1 MEAIRRAATA
11 YYENLPVAN
20 KRYDR
25 YIFSSMDKNGD
36 GQINL
41 KEYLEYLSKDNKTA
55 LAHPSLF
62 RALDKNNNGSLDFE
76 EEIRRVAGAYYEHLP
91 AKDKKLLRK
100 TFKAIDKNRDGQI
113 SLHEYLK
120 YFKKKKAT
128 GFTHQSIF
136 SALDK
141 DDKGSLDFE
150 EAIVLFYIMESGRAQ
165 FCKSCD
171 TFLTD
176 VYFSCSQCFFKG
188 DGVSTYEI
196 CCDCYGGKK
205 FKHHGGAIFCDNY
218 TLLSRSRRLA
228 LQASKEEQSSVV
240 EEIDMIAKAADS
252 MKETLQAYIEVH
264 N

>member
-1 MEAIRRAATA
+1 MEAIRRAAAA

-20 KRYDR
+20 KRYAR

-41 KEYLEYLSKDNKTA
+41 KEYVEYLDKDNKTA
-55 LAHPSLF
+55 LSHPSLF

-76 EEIRRVAGAYYEHLP
+76 EV
-91 AKDKKLLRK
+91 
-100 TFKAIDKNRDGQI
+100 
-113 SLHEYLK
+113 
-120 YFKKKKAT
+120 
-128 GFTHQSIF
+128 
-136 SALDK
+136 
-141 DDKGSLDFE
+141 
-150 EAIVLFYIMESGRAQ
+150 IVLYYITQTGRAR
-165 FCKSCD
+165 FCKSCN

-188 DGVSTYEI
+188 DSVSTYEI

-228 LQASKEEQSSVV
+228 LQASKEDQSSVV
-240 EEIDMIAKAADS
+240 EEIDMITKAANV
-252 MKETLQAYIEVH
+252 MKEKLQTYKEV
-264 N
+264 